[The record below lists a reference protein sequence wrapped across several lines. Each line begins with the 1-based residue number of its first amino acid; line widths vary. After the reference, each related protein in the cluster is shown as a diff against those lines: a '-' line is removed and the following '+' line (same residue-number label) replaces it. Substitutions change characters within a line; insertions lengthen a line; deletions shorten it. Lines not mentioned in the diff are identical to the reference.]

1 MKVMVIGL
9 LIALAIITLMVI
21 ANTLTMLCIN
31 YLFGTQLDFTDS
43 MSHLAM
49 VFLLFVIGGLRTS

>member
-9 LIALAIITLMVI
+9 LIALAITVVLVGSNII
-21 ANTLTMLCIN
+21 IMLCIN

-49 VFLLFVIGGLRTS
+49 VFLLFVIGVYRIS